1 VRRFLLV
8 LLITCAA
15 FAGGCRQR
23 AGEEFTVA
31 TVRGEVSLQPLTE
44 QIGAGDARIRCRVSN
59 PDRWPAGALALV
71 YHTGSRWSEVIMQPA
86 DSAAGE
92 GLWEAA
98 LPERGK
104 GDATRYYILI
114 DVGEPAPH
122 TLPAGAPDESL
133 ALTFKG
139 VVSRPLL
146 IGHVLFMMGG
156 LLPFLLGLFFAT
168 AYLRS
173 GRFLVTLRRLVLVG
187 FVLLAI
193 GSVPLG
199 IAVEYQV
206 FGTYWEGWPFGRD
219 VTDTKSGVMLLLWLV
234 LLIARGRD
242 LFSRRPAVRGMSDKA
257 WARWVVAM
265 TIFTVALYLIPHE
278 NLKF

>member
-1 VRRFLLV
+1 VRHLLLV
-8 LLITCAA
+8 LLVACAA
-15 FAGGCRQR
+15 LAGGCRQR
-23 AGEEFTVA
+23 AGEELTVA
-31 TVRGEVSLQPLTE
+31 TARGEVSLQPLTE

-104 GDATRYYILI
+104 GHATRYYILI

-139 VVSRPLL
+139 VVSRPVLVA
-146 IGHVLFMMGG
+146 HVLFMMGG
-156 LLPFLLGLFFAT
+156 LLPILMGLIFAI

-173 GRFLVTLRRLVLVG
+173 GRFLVTLRRLVFVG

-219 VTDTKSGVMLLLWLV
+219 VTDTKSGVMLLLWLI

-242 LFSRRPAVRGMSDKA
+242 LFSRRPAVRGLGDKA

-265 TIFTVALYLIPHE
+265 TIFTVVLYLIPHE